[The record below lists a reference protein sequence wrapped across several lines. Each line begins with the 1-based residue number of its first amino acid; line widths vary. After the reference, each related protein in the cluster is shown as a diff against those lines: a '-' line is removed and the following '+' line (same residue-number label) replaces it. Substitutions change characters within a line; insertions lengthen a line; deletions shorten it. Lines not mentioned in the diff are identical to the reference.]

1 MPRFLLR
8 TYAIKSDSPL
18 MILTDD
24 GAAAAAGRP
33 RGAEGEDR
41 EVARDAD
48 LVHQHSQ
55 LLSRSIGFYNHEE
68 GLLLLESAYKAP
80 SRGLLHDCENRWIVR
95 SSSVDT

>member
-1 MPRFLLR
+1 
-8 TYAIKSDSPL
+8 

-33 RGAEGEDR
+33 RGAEGEDP

-55 LLSRSIGFYNHEE
+55 LLSR
-68 GLLLLESAYKAP
+68 AADDP
-80 SRGLLHDCENRWIVR
+80 SC
-95 SSSVDT
+95 DT